1 MKRTALLLLIAAAA
15 LPAAAGA
22 RPPSHA
28 EAQRA
33 LATAKALEKG
43 RGVRTG
49 RELTPALNRLFASLP
64 RLSGDD
70 RREAEAILARPNDS
84 QPDPAG
90 THKWTAPPADQKVKC
105 GTHFCIHY
113 VITTA
118 DAPDLTDTSPP
129 DGIPDYVA
137 EMLRVFEQEVYPC
150 ENGTAPTGCA
160 TGPGLGWRDPASD
173 FGTDGG
179 DEVDIYIENIGADG
193 IFGYVALD
201 PGQAQDPS
209 VPHFG
214 YMVMDNDYSQ
224 AEFHYADPLVPLSVT
239 AAHEYNHVLQN
250 AYDYL
255 EDPWMFEA
263 TATYMEDKVYPAIND
278 YLTYVNAWVATTR
291 QALTAFPAS
300 GPESFKPYGSAV
312 WDHWLDHRFG
322 PGVIRG
328 AWEQSIGAGD
338 FAPGAFN
345 AAISSAGGNGFSDE
359 FDRFAATVAEWQAP
373 GAGFPDRYPDV
384 PREAQLPAGSETQPF
399 ALAHTT
405 FALFDV
411 PIPAG
416 ASTIR
421 LTGKLPFGTNGAI
434 ALVGRT
440 GPDPTAGT
448 VTTNVTAMPS
458 GGSNVVSLDNPGQFG
473 RITAVIVNADPSR
486 SGFDPVAGD
495 WIFTKDVPDAS
506 VAVAAPGMP
515 IPVTGA
521 ANSLT
526 DHSAVVTGTVDP
538 HLLDTTWSVE
548 YGLTTAYGSTT
559 APQPAVPGSTVGGA
573 PVSVPVDG
581 LKPNTTYHYRLNATN
596 SAGATQGAD
605 MTFTTAPDVTK
616 PIVSFVV
623 KRQKI
628 KTLRSRGLFYLGRCN
643 ERCLGSAQ
651 LVVTRS
657 VARKLGTST
666 VLGKGKIALD
676 PKPQSVTLRVGMTSR
691 TKKKLK
697 RVKKNFKAT
706 LKIRVADEAGNL
718 VTLSRRVTLTR

>member
-1 MKRTALLLLIAAAA
+1 MRRTALLILIAVAA
-15 LPAAAGA
+15 LPAVADA

-33 LATAKALEKG
+33 LARAQALDKG

-70 RREAEAILARPNDS
+70 RRQAEALLARPNDS
-84 QPDPAG
+84 QSDPSG
-90 THKWTAPPADQKVKC
+90 THKWTAPPAEQAVECD
-105 GTHFCIHY
+105 THFCVHY
-113 VITTA
+113 VTNA
-118 DAPDLTDTSPP
+118 ADPDAPDLTDTTPVN
-129 DGIPDYVA
+129 GHPDYVD
-137 EMLRVFEQEVYPC
+137 EMLAVFEDEVYPC
-150 ENGTAPTGCA
+150 ENGTAPSGCP

-173 FGTDGG
+173 QGTDGG
-179 DEVDIYIENIGADG
+179 DEIDIYLEDIGAEK

-201 PGQAQDPS
+201 PGQTQDPS

-214 YMVMDNDYSQ
+214 YMVLDNDFSQ
-224 AEFHYADPLVPLSVT
+224 AEFGYADPLVPLSVT

-263 TATYMEDKVYPAIND
+263 TAVYMEDKVYPAIND
-278 YLTYVNAWVATTR
+278 YLNYVTSWVANTR
-291 QALTAFPAS
+291 QAITAFPDS
-300 GPESFKPYGSAV
+300 NLKPYGSAV
-312 WDHWLDHRFG
+312 WNHWLDHRFG
-322 PGVIRG
+322 PNAVRG

-338 FAPGAFN
+338 FAPGAYN
-345 AAISSAGGNGFSDE
+345 AAITGAGGAGFSDE
-359 FDRFAATVAEWQAP
+359 FDHFAATVAEWQAP

-421 LTGKLPFGTNGAI
+421 LTGKLPAGTNGAI

-440 GPDPTAGT
+440 GPDPTAGA
-448 VTTNVTAMPS
+448 VTANVATMPT
-458 GGSNVVSLDNPGQFG
+458 GGTNVVSLDNPAQFG
-473 RITAVIVNADPSR
+473 RITAVIANADPSR
-486 SGFDPVAGD
+486 SGFDPVAAD
-495 WIFTKDVPDAS
+495 WIFTKDAPDAS
-506 VAVAAPGMP
+506 VALAAPGSP
-515 IPVTGA
+515 VPVTGGV
-521 ANSLT
+521 NSVT
-526 DHSAVVTGTVDP
+526 DHSAVATGTVDP
-538 HLLDTTWSVE
+538 RLLDTTWSVE
-548 YGLTTAYGSTT
+548 FGPTSAYGSTT
-559 APQPAVPGSTVGGA
+559 PTQPAVPGSTVGGA
-573 PVSVPVDG
+573 PVSVPIDG

-596 SAGATQGAD
+596 SAGTTQGAD
-605 MTFTTAPDVTK
+605 MTFTTARDVTK

-643 ERCLGSAQ
+643 ERCLGSAR
-651 LVVTRS
+651 LVVTRA
-657 VARKLGTST
+657 VARKLSTST
-666 VLGKGKIALD
+666 VLGKGRITLD
-676 PKPQSVTLRVGMTSR
+676 PKPQSVTLRVGMTSK